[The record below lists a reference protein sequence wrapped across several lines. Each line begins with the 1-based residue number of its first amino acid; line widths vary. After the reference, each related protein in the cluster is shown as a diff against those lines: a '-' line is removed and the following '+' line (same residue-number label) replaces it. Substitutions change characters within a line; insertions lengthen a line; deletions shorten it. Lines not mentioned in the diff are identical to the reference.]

1 MAFYLGLFV
10 FIISVVVGLIVLIAG
25 KGLKNEKFLLLV
37 TIHFLLLLA
46 SLAFFAIKKN
56 ESGQVNF
63 FFMLLICSGLIL
75 SGLAWRSA
83 VSKYF
88 RYYFTL
94 YMLSIPLFLISPSQL
109 MNFLLTASFTGT
121 HEPLVHLEG
130 RYFLEKQN
138 TSRKKNDTEYYK
150 LILKK
155 GMFHQTIQRDIT
167 FGNKLDSAKVIE
179 FIEGQNMVVRGY
191 TSVVTHVSSDIDS
204 SDQTLQLLN
213 KKAGEIEYKVK

>member
-1 MAFYLGLFV
+1 MAFYLGLFT

-37 TIHFLLLLA
+37 SIHIILLLA
-46 SLAFFAIKKN
+46 ALASFAIKKH
-56 ESGQVNF
+56 ESGSANF
-63 FFMLLICSGLIL
+63 FFMLFICSGLIL
-75 SGLAWRSA
+75 SGLVWRSS

-88 RYYFTL
+88 RYYFSVFVAT
-94 YMLSIPLFLISPSQL
+94 IPLFLISPSIL
-109 MNFLLTASFTGT
+109 MNFLLTASLTGT
-121 HEPLVHLEG
+121 NEPLMHLEG

-138 TSRKKNDTEYYK
+138 ISRNKKDGECYK

-179 FIEGQNMVVRGY
+179 SIEGQYMVVRGF

-204 SDQTLQLLN
+204 SDQTLSLLN
-213 KKAGEIEYKVK
+213 KKAGAIEYKVK